1 MNVAFYDLPR
11 QELQMVFE
19 SASMTPDGLR
29 QFSLHAQVQALEE
42 GVSLNGIMVGWQ
54 PDSDYFGVFL
64 LGDMAEKG
72 LPTTVLNHIEKLARS
87 Q

>member
-72 LPTTVLNHIEKLARS
+72 LPETVLNHIEKLARS